1 MYIAFVSGI
10 ILPIFVGVCAMVIGL
25 DRDRAFYPT
34 VMCVIACIYVLFAA
48 MSGEVRTVIPESLI
62 AVVFLI
68 VATMGFTRNS
78 WWVVL
83 ALAAHGTLDVFHGSI
98 VSNSGVPVWWP
109 AFCATYDI
117 VAAGFLAWTL
127 RRDPSRSQ
135 AHRVAGHGHG

>member
-1 MYIAFVSGI
+1 MYIAFASGI
-10 ILPIFVGVCAMVIGL
+10 ILPIVVGVYAMLIGL
-25 DRDRAFYPT
+25 DKDRAFYPT

-48 MSGEVRTVIPESLI
+48 MSGDLRTLIPESLI

-68 VATMGFTRNS
+68 AATIGFTRNL

-98 VSNSGVPVWWP
+98 ISNSGVPLWWP

-117 VAAGFLAWTL
+117 VAAGFLAWLL

-135 AHRVAGHGHG
+135 PHRVAGNGLE

>member
-1 MYIAFVSGI
+1 MYIAFASGI
-10 ILPIFVGVCAMVIGL
+10 ILPIVVGVYAMLIGL

-34 VMCVIACIYVLFAA
+34 VMCVIACIYVLFAT
-48 MSGEVRTVIPESLI
+48 MSGEVRTLIPESLI

-98 VSNSGVPVWWP
+98 VSNSGVPFWWP

-117 VAAGFLAWTL
+117 VAAGFLAL
-127 RRDPSRSQ
+127 ILSRDPARSRP
-135 AHRVAGHGHG
+135 HGVAGHGLG